1 MIAVA
6 APRFR
11 PFLKMSARGVTSG
24 GGGTWV
30 ATEKLHGANFVV
42 AAVGDRAW
50 FGKRKAWLAD
60 DEPFFGWQLVAAEL
74 GAAVRAIA
82 AALGAAQVIGY
93 GELFGGGYPHPAV
106 PPVPGL
112 QPVQTGVW
120 YAPDLRWAPF
130 DLLVARDDDDDGE
143 LLAFAEVERLAAA
156 AGLTTPPVV
165 GRGRLVDLEALPVR
179 APTRVPA
186 ALGLPPLDG
195 NLAEGLVLKRDERA
209 PPALRP
215 IVKRKIVEMDE
226 ARFDESTAWQPGAV
240 GYDVLAAWAARLV
253 NPARLASARSKV
265 GTAAAAIRD
274 EVVLDVAIDLEHAFG
289 DGWRALAAADQDRL
303 LAHVAALTDALAAA

>member
-1 MIAVA
+1 MA

-42 AAVGDRAW
+42 AAVADRAW

-60 DEPFFGWQLVAAEL
+60 DEPFFGWQLIAAELSAALRAIAAEL
-74 GAAVRAIA
+74 GAA
-82 AALGAAQVIGY
+82 QVVGY

-106 PPVPGL
+106 PAVPGL

-156 AGLTTPPVV
+156 AGLTS
-165 GRGRLVDLEALPVR
+165 R
-179 APTRVPA
+179 AAHA
-186 ALGLPPLDG
+186 A
-195 NLAEGLVLKRDERA
+195 
-209 PPALRP
+209 
-215 IVKRKIVEMDE
+215 
-226 ARFDESTAWQPGAV
+226 ST
-240 GYDVLAAWAARLV
+240 
-253 NPARLASARSKV
+253 S
-265 GTAAAAIRD
+265 
-274 EVVLDVAIDLEHAFG
+274 
-289 DGWRALAAADQDRL
+289 
-303 LAHVAALTDALAAA
+303 